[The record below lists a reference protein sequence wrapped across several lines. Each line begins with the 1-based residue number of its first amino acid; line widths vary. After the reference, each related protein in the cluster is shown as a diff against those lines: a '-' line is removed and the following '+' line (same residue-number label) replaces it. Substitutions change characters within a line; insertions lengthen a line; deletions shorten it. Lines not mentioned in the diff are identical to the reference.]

1 MGNII
6 TIPRGSTPAE
16 KRGHCVPRIMAER
29 KATAKAEQAT
39 ICALKG
45 KPAPEKVHPAPD
57 VLQIMRE
64 NARLRSD
71 LAIARNRL
79 KVYEMR
85 YGELS

>member
-1 MGNII
+1 
-6 TIPRGSTPAE
+6 
-16 KRGHCVPRIMAER
+16 MAER

-45 KPAPEKVHPAPD
+45 KPAPKKAQPAPD